1 MSKERQHYDFKALG
15 QAIKSART
23 AAGMT
28 REQLGGKLN
37 LAPRYIV
44 SIENE
49 GQHPS
54 LQVLYEL
61 VTLFNISVDQFF
73 FEKQP
78 ERSTLRRQVDGL
90 IDSISERD
98 LPIIEATARG
108 IIETR
113 TERGCKKTALA
124 MPKLIPFGVG
134 FGDFCINLLL

>member
-15 QAIKSART
+15 QAIKAARL

-28 REQLGGKLN
+28 REQLGCKLN

-73 FEKQP
+73 FGQQP
-78 ERSTLRRQVDGL
+78 ERSTLRRQIDGL
-90 IDSISERD
+90 IDSIPERD

-113 TERGCKKTALA
+113 AEAEE
-124 MPKLIPFGVG
+124 
-134 FGDFCINLLL
+134 